1 LAYTKKNM
9 VSEINQTA
17 EAGMMIRKPVAM
29 VYQAFIDPEITTKFW
44 FTKSTGRLDHNQTV
58 IWTWEMYNVSAEVIV
73 VSLEQNKKI
82 SVLWGGPEQKTKV
95 DWTFTSLEDSRTFVQ
110 VKNYGFA
117 GTLDE
122 IISQVRDSIGGFTTV
137 LDGLK
142 AYLEHNI
149 QLNLVQDKFP
159 KGISDHG
166 S

>member
-1 LAYTKKNM
+1 M

-17 EAGMMIRKPVAM
+17 EAGMMIRKPAAI

-44 FTKSTGRLDHNQTV
+44 FTKSTGRLDQNHTV
-58 IWTWEMYNVSAEVIV
+58 TWTWEMYNVSAEVVV
-73 VSLEQNKKI
+73 VSIEPNKKI
-82 SVLWGGPEQKTKV
+82 SILWGGPEQKTKV
-95 DWTFTSLEDSRTFVQ
+95 EWTFTSLDDSRTFVHI
-110 VKNYGFA
+110 KNFGFA

-149 QLNLVQDKFP
+149 RLNLVLDKFP
-159 KGISDHG
+159 KELSEHG
-166 S
+166 K